1 MRFRNDE
8 NILPSERIHYEAG
21 PLPAGNLTHMEQNIV
36 VQAMALT
43 SVGDRHSRRDRLR
56 MALWISD
63 ACSFSYIR
71 AYDCTIHVYEVR
83 SIQAQVA
90 CF

>member
-36 VQAMALT
+36 VHPMALT

-71 AYDCTIHVYEVR
+71 GYDYTIHVYEVR